1 MKDYY
6 KKFSDMDYKKLM
18 GQMEV
23 ITKSI
28 KQLNEGEKLNVYTS
42 KEVCKRLGVSEA
54 LLSIY
59 RNERQLPFSRVGD
72 KYFYTDEDIDKFI
85 ENTSSRIFTI

>member
-6 KKFSDMDYKKLM
+6 KKFSDMDFKKLM
-18 GQMEV
+18 KQMED

-28 KQLNEGEKLNVYTS
+28 KQLNEGVEFHVYTS

-59 RNERQLPFSRVGD
+59 RNERQLPYSRVGD
-72 KYFYTDEDIDKFI
+72 KYFYTEEDIDKFI
-85 ENTSSRIFTI
+85 ENTSSRTFTI

>member
-28 KQLNEGEKLNVYTS
+28 RQLNEGIEFHVYTS